1 MGGAYS
7 INNNICACVMLIKLY
22 LYMYIYNPC
31 LEQFIS
37 MQLILFK
44 LLAKIA

>member
-7 INNNICACVMLIKLY
+7 INNICACVMLIKLY